1 MFGTSLLGI
10 ITRCPL
16 VLKLKKQ
23 LGYEAPWRGK
33 ISYQNTELQ
42 LQDPSQVEREI
53 YKGRVHF
60 CRLGAGLL
68 PSWPCLLCS
77 SPSFLSSTSERTF
90 PARLFPVP
98 CPHAVLSFHLT
109 PTLSLG
115 LSVPAPPRG
124 SVRPHSAEALL
135 L

>member
-1 MFGTSLLGI
+1 MFGNLSLLGI

-23 LGYEAPWRGK
+23 LVCEFPWRGK
-33 ISYQNTELQ
+33 ISYRNTELQ

-60 CRLGAGLL
+60 CRLGAGAAPLRAL
-68 PSWPCLLCS
+68 PPLQLHKG
-77 SPSFLSSTSERTF
+77 
-90 PARLFPVP
+90 AHVRLFYLP

-109 PTLSLG
+109 TPLSLG
-115 LSVPAPPRG
+115 LSVLAPPRG
-124 SVRPHSAEALL
+124 RVRMVLRHCCSNLT
-135 L
+135 